1 MGSQYAQLNN
11 LSENIE
17 RISNTI
23 NNIDTRLKSVEADVS
38 NNHNT
43 VTASITELEE
53 KIINEIYSSYMPN
66 ITAGIDALKPELRT
80 YIRQIIKEELKNN
93 LSRT

>member
-17 RISNTI
+17 RISNSI
-23 NNIDTRLKSVEADVS
+23 NNIDTRLRSLEGSVS
-38 NNHNT
+38 NNYNT
-43 VTASITELEE
+43 VTASITELEQ

-93 LSRT
+93 LFRT

>member
-17 RISNTI
+17 RLSNSI
-23 NNIDTRLKSVEADVS
+23 NNIDTRLRSLEGSVS
-38 NNHNT
+38 NNYNT
-43 VTASITELEE
+43 VTASITELEQ

-93 LSRT
+93 LFRT